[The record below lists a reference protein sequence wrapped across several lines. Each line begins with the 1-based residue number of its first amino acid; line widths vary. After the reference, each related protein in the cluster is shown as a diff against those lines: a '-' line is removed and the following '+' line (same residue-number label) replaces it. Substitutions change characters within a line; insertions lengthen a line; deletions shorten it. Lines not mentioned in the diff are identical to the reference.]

1 VNKLTLAK
9 RGGANGQF
17 QGTNGGNAK
26 AEGKRQKAEG
36 KRQKALEL
44 WFRFILHPSAFI
56 L

>member
-26 AEGKRQKAEG
+26 AEGKG
-36 KRQKALEL
+36 QKALEL